1 MARVAAVVLIA
12 PLAAL
17 AACGSAASTS
27 TSSPTLKVST
37 TSGKITTTSR
47 AASAMTTGNASAKTT
62 VKPAATKPAPAS
74 AGKPPATDGP
84 FPEVTGA
91 AGTKPTISIPAGDPS
106 PVLQLKVLDSGT
118 GATVT
123 AGQQISVHYLGVVWP
138 GGAMFDNSYDRGQP
152 ATFPIGTGGVIPGW
166 DNGLVGQKVGSRVLL
181 VIPPNDGYGPNGNA
195 RANIKGTD
203 TLVFVVEILAAK

>member
-1 MARVAAVVLIA
+1 MARVAAVVLAA

-17 AACGSAASTS
+17 TACGSAASTS

-37 TSGKITTTSR
+37 TSGKITTT
-47 AASAMTTGNASAKTT
+47 AKTTSKAT
-62 VKPAATKPAPAS
+62 VKPAATKPVAAP

-106 PVLQLKVLDSGT
+106 SALQLKVLDPGS
-118 GATVT
+118 GATVA
-123 AGQQISVHYLGVVWP
+123 AGQQISVNYLGVVWP

>member
-37 TSGKITTTSR
+37 TVGKITTS
-47 AASAMTTGNASAKTT
+47 AKSASPVTTTNGATKTT
-62 VKPAATKPAPAS
+62 VKPAPV
-74 AGKPPATDGP
+74 GKPPATEGP

-91 AGTKPTISIPAGDPS
+91 AGSKPSISIPAGNPS
-106 PVLQLKVLDSGT
+106 PALQLKVLDPGT

-123 AGQQISVHYLGVVWP
+123 AGQQISVNYLGVVWP

>member
-1 MARVAAVVLIA
+1 MALIA
-12 PLAAL
+12 PFAAL

-37 TSGKITTTSR
+37 TSGKITTTSK
-47 AASAMTTGNASAKTT
+47 AAKPTSTVATNNTAAKTT
-62 VKPAATKPAPAS
+62 AKPAATKPATAGRPPAS
-74 AGKPPATDGP
+74 DGP

-91 AGTKPTISIPAGDPS
+91 AGTKPTITIPAGEPS
-106 PVLQLKVLDSGT
+106 PNLQLKVLDAGT
-118 GATVT
+118 GPVVE
-123 AGQQISVHYLGVVWP
+123 AGQQISVQYLGVVWP

-181 VIPPNDGYGPNGNA
+181 VIPPAEGYGTSGNP

>member
-1 MARVAAVVLIA
+1 M
-12 PLAAL
+12 AL
-17 AACGSAASTS
+17 ASCGSAASTS

-37 TSGKITTTSR
+37 TSGKITTSSK
-47 AASAMTTGNASAKTT
+47 AAKPTTTVASAKTT
-62 VKPAATKPAPAS
+62 AKSAATKAAPVP
-74 AGKPPATDGP
+74 GKPPATVGP

-91 AGTKPTISIPAGDPS
+91 AGTKPTIVIPSGEPS
-106 PVLQLKVLDSGT
+106 PELQLKVLDPGT
-118 GATVT
+118 GAVVE
-123 AGQQISVHYLGVVWP
+123 AGQQISVDYLGVVWP

-181 VIPPNDGYGPNGNA
+181 VIPPADGYGTGGNP